1 MSVMEKIIFDDVSL
15 KFGDNIIFK
24 NCNREIFSSK
34 VIGIFGKNG
43 SGKSTFLKLAGKII
57 KSDEGKVNFFDGK
70 ILSETESLGKVSL
83 ITPEMKIYDDL
94 TVLENLE
101 FFSKLRGK
109 SLSDEEKFQIGER
122 VGLDLKKFG
131 LSFVG
136 NLSTGMC
143 QRLKFA
149 ILLMVDSEICLLDEP
164 TANLDEEGKNIF
176 HAEIKNL
183 AQSEKIIL
191 IATNDEKELNI
202 CDEVITLPLD

>member
-1 MSVMEKIIFDDVSL
+1 MEKIIFDDVSL

-57 KSDEGKVNFFDGK
+57 KPDKGK
-70 ILSETESLGKVSL
+70 IIFSDDKAQVSA

-109 SLSDEEKFQIGER
+109 ILSDEEKIKLGER
-122 VGLDLKKFG
+122 VCLDFKKFG
-131 LSFVG
+131 YARSK

-149 ILLMVDSEICLLDEP
+149 ILLSIDAEIILLDEP

-176 HAEIKNL
+176 HSEIEKL
-183 AQSEKIIL
+183 AQNGKIIL
-191 IATNDEKELNI
+191 LATNDEKDLSI
-202 CDEVITLPLD
+202 CDEIIKLPLN

>member
-1 MSVMEKIIFDDVSL
+1 MKKIIFENVSL
-15 KFGDNIIFK
+15 KFGENVIFK

-34 VIGIFGKNG
+34 VTGIFGKNG

-57 KSDEGKVNFFDGK
+57 KPDEGKIIFSD
-70 ILSETESLGKVSL
+70 EQAQVSAV
-83 ITPEMKIYDDL
+83 TPEMKIYENL
-94 TVLENLE
+94 TAFENLE

-109 SLSDEEKFQIGER
+109 NLSDEEKIFLGER

-131 LSFVG
+131 FALSK

-149 ILLMVDSEICLLDEP
+149 ILLSVDSEIILLDEP

-176 HAEIKNL
+176 HAEIKKF
-183 AQSEKIIL
+183 AQFGKIIL
-191 IATNDEKELNI
+191 LATNDEKDLSI
-202 CDEVITLPLD
+202 CDEIIKLPLD

>member
-1 MSVMEKIIFDDVSL
+1 MSVMKKIIFDDVSL
-15 KFGDNIIFK
+15 KFGDNVILK

-57 KSDEGKVNFFDGK
+57 KPDTGK
-70 ILSETESLGKVSL
+70 IIFPDDKAQVSA

-109 SLSDEEKFQIGER
+109 ILSDEEKIQLGER
-122 VGLDLKKFG
+122 VGLDFKKFG
-131 LSFVG
+131 SVRSR

-149 ILLMVDSEICLLDEP
+149 ILLSIDAEIILLDEP

-176 HAEIKNL
+176 YFEIKKF
-183 AQSEKIIL
+183 AQLGKIIL
-191 IATNDEKELNI
+191 LATNDEKDLNI
-202 CDEVITLPLD
+202 CDEIIQLSLD